1 MDQINKILFDIW
13 QGVYHAKDIEF
24 IRINSVSEKKNSGF
38 GYSIMMQKNNQLIE
52 MKGRCSMGQKVL
64 ASLIIRMALA

>member
-1 MDQINKILFDIW
+1 MDQINKILFDLW
-13 QGVYHAKDIEF
+13 QEVYHARDIEW
-24 IRINSVSEKKNSGF
+24 IRIDSAVERKGMGYGYCIVMRKNG
-38 GYSIMMQKNNQLIE
+38 QVLE